1 MNNSKAP
8 RISFKREKNSYSID
22 KYYIVSLNKVWQ
34 SYEPTES
41 LLSIII
47 HLYAYYFLLNISYT
61 TSFEVILGFFHEA
74 LEIKTPV
81 YFTIKKSVKYLNNL
95 KELSSEVA
103 KYRNKIL

>member
-1 MNNSKAP
+1 M
-8 RISFKREKNSYSID
+8 
-22 KYYIVSLNKVWQ
+22 KVQ
-34 SYEPTES
+34 
-41 LLSIII
+41 
-47 HLYAYYFLLNISYT
+47 HA
-61 TSFEVILGFFHEA
+61 EVILGFFHEA